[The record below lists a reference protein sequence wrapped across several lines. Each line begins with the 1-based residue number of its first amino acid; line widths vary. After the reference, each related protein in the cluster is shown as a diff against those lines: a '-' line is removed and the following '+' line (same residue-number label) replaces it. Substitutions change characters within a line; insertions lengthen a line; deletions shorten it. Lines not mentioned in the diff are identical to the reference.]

1 MLKSI
6 KRMAA
11 RLIPASVLH
20 ELVYGCKRVTIR
32 LDHLGREVAHSFV
45 EGYVQHFQT
54 EAHRSTAR
62 SEQSENTEHT
72 VLKICT
78 TGPITTADTAL
89 I

>member
-1 MLKSI
+1 
-6 KRMAA
+6 MAA

-20 ELVYGCKRVTIR
+20 EPVYGCKRVTIGM
-32 LDHLGREVAHSFV
+32 DHLCREVAHRFF

-62 SEQSENTEHT
+62 SEQYENTEHKT
-72 VLKICT
+72 MKICA
-78 TGPITTADTAL
+78 TGPITTADAAL